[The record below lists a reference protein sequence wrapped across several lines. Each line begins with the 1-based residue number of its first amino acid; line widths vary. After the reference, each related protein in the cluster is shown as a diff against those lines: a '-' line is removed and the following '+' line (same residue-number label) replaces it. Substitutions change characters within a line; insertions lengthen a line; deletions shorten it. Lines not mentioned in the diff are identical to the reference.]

1 MDLDIPQ
8 QQKGAQ
14 TNTEH
19 SVTANT
25 QEEAHALFKKGC
37 DRLLDINT
45 WNKLCGTASADFRL
59 INKNGEQEN
68 GLAKEN
74 DYFKIDIPGLGPA
87 SGEGYDWVKVEKIED
102 KTNSTGDEESFL
114 LRVRPSTNPNNNLND
129 IAHFLSDEA
138 TSTFVIS
145 RKNNTVT
152 ASVFGRNEVPNKN
165 SEKIV
170 DKIRNALVGLG
181 AIAGASKIQWKL
193 LVTGLLS
200 QEGS

>member
-8 QQKGAQ
+8 QLKGAH

-25 QEEAHALFKKGC
+25 KEEAHALFKMGC
-37 DRLLDINT
+37 NRLLNINA

-59 INKNGEQEN
+59 INKNGEEDN
-68 GLAKEN
+68 SLAKEN

-102 KTNSTGDEESFL
+102 RTNSSVDEESFL
-114 LRVRPSTNPNNNLND
+114 LRVRPSTNPNNDIDD

-138 TSTFVIS
+138 TSSFVIS
-145 RKNNTVT
+145 RKDKTVT

-165 SEKIV
+165 AEKVV
-170 DKIRNALVGLG
+170 DKIRNALVGVG
-181 AIAGASKIQWKL
+181 AIAGGSKIQWKL
-193 LVTGLLS
+193 LVTGLLKKDRK
-200 QEGS
+200 